1 MLDDYKQAFLA
12 CYPHKTIEI
21 LPKKVRGEIRYR
33 VFIDKDGGD
42 TLLSGDDI
50 KFATRMFRR
59 GK

>member
-1 MLDDYKQAFLA
+1 MYEAYKQAFLA
-12 CYPHKTIEI
+12 CYPHKTIDI
-21 LPKKVRGEIRYR
+21 VPKKVRGEVRHR

-42 TLLSGDDI
+42 TLLSDDDI